1 MSGWCEGVG
10 WMQKVGGWE
19 MMLQERGTRE
29 LISYYDFLDYWTEM
43 RGPTRG
49 GDGDVL
55 EFKIFPVVL
64 GSVTAVRW
72 Q

>member
-1 MSGWCEGVG
+1 
-10 WMQKVGGWE
+10 
-19 MMLQERGTRE
+19 MLQERGTRE

-49 GDGDVL
+49 GDGAGDVL